1 MTQRAVPDHLPQFR
15 YPADPWKFVE
25 VGFSREDLALNETL
39 FAVANGYLGLR
50 GDHEEGRDAND
61 PGTFINGFHE
71 TWSIHHAEQA
81 FGFATTGQTIVN
93 VPDPKIM
100 SLYVDDEPLELSFA
114 DLASYSRELDLRRG
128 TVSRDLTWRTAAGK
142 LVRVRSQRLVSLVHR
157 HIAAITFE
165 VTMEQGEAPVVVGS
179 RLLNRQDAEYEAR
192 PDSFTESVGV
202 LNPERDPRRHRTFN
216 HRVLQP
222 RIHTADDRQ
231 MVLGY
236 QCTNSKM
243 SIACAARHQVESTGI
258 FDLDIEIGP
267 DEATAIVA
275 STLATGQS
283 LKVTK
288 FVSYHT
294 SRYAPN
300 QDAEIID
307 DAFELA
313 TRCTR
318 SLDRVEHDGYDAL
331 VSAQEAWLDEF
342 WANSDIGLRHRRPAA
357 ATEDANVAEIAEQ
370 QALRWNLFQLAQA
383 TAQVGEQGIAA
394 KGVTG
399 GGYEGHY
406 FWDTEMYVAPFLS
419 YTRPEAARQ
428 LMRFRWRMLP
438 IARNRAGALNS
449 AGALYPWRTIN
460 GEEASAYYAAG
471 TAQYHIN
478 AAIAFALK
486 RYVDASGDIAF
497 LATDGAEI
505 LVETARMWNDLGFF
519 STRRNG
525 NGDEERRGNAVTGDS
540 QRASD
545 AERPAWPGNAVTGDS
560 QRAGDAERPAWPGN

>member
-1 MTQRAVPDHLPQFR
+1 MTRRAVPEHLPQFR

-25 VGFSREDLALNETL
+25 VGFSREDLPLTETL
-39 FAVANGYLGLR
+39 FAVGNGYLGLR

-61 PGTFINGFHE
+61 PGTLINGFHE

-93 VPDPKIM
+93 VPDPKVM

-114 DLASYSRELDLRRG
+114 DLASYERELDLRRG

-142 LVRVRSQRLVSLVHR
+142 LVRVRSERLVSLVHR

-165 VTMEQGEAPVVVGS
+165 VTMEHGEAPIVIGS

-192 PDSFTESVGV
+192 PEAFTESVGV
-202 LNPERDPRRHRTFN
+202 ANPERDPRRHRTFN

-243 SIACAARHQVESTGI
+243 SIACAARHQIESTAI
-258 FDLDIEIGP
+258 FDVDIEISP
-267 DEATAIVA
+267 DEATAFVA
-275 STLATGQS
+275 SPLADGQS

-294 SRYAPN
+294 SRYAPH
-300 QDAEIID
+300 QESEIVD

-342 WANSDIGLRHRRPAA
+342 WASSDVEVRHRRSD
-357 ATEDANVAEIAEQ
+357 DARRGRR
-370 QALRWNLFQLAQA
+370 RWPRWPSSRRC
-383 TAQVGEQGIAA
+383 
-394 KGVTG
+394 TG
-399 GGYEGHY
+399 
-406 FWDTEMYVAPFLS
+406 TCSNSPRR
-419 YTRPEAARQ
+419 RPRSASRGS
-428 LMRFRWRMLP
+428 P
-438 IARNRAGALNS
+438 PRAS
-449 AGALYPWRTIN
+449 P
-460 GEEASAYYAAG
+460 AAG
-471 TAQYHIN
+471 TRATT
-478 AAIAFALK
+478 
-486 RYVDASGDIAF
+486 SG
-497 LATDGAEI
+497 
-505 LVETARMWNDLGFF
+505 
-519 STRRNG
+519 TRRCTS
-525 NGDEERRGNAVTGDS
+525 RRSCRTRG
-540 QRASD
+540 RR
-545 AERPAWPGNAVTGDS
+545 RPGS
-560 QRAGDAERPAWPGN
+560 